1 MTSFPT
7 HPVDEEEPGAADLV
21 PTDSPRLTPRRNR
34 RFLEAYSLVF
44 CLAGTILFFS
54 FYEPTRGTFPSTANM
69 QAILAGQAVIAVV
82 ALAALVPL
90 IANEFDLSVGAAA
103 ALSAVYGASAM
114 SAGAPIV
121 VGILIGIGVGAALG
135 LVNGVLVTR
144 AGVNSVI
151 ATLGTA
157 TVAAGV
163 IEMKTGGLPVV
174 GEIPERVTSFGSDLT
189 LGIPNLTYMMAA
201 VALAVFYLLA
211 YTPWGRYLYAI
222 GSNPVAARLV
232 GVNVRRNML
241 IAFVAAGTL
250 AGLAGVLQVSYAGG
264 ADPGIGDSL
273 TLPALAAAFL
283 SAASINPGRF
293 NVPGVLVAIF
303 FLATLNSG
311 LDLAGTPP
319 YVHQYVN
326 GAALIAGVALGSY
339 FGRERRRGV

>member
-1 MTSFPT
+1 
-7 HPVDEEEPGAADLV
+7 
-21 PTDSPRLTPRRNR
+21 
-34 RFLEAYSLVF
+34 VF
-44 CLAGTILFFS
+44 CLVGTIVFFS
-54 FYEPTRGTFPSTANM
+54 FYGPTSGTFPSIANM

-103 ALSAVYGASAM
+103 GLSAVYGASAL
-114 SAGAPIV
+114 SAGASIP
-121 VGILIGIGVGAALG
+121 VGILAGVGVGAFLG

-144 AGVNSVI
+144 AGVSSVI
-151 ATLGTA
+151 TTLGTA
-157 TVAAGV
+157 TIAAGV

-174 GEIPERVTSFGSDLT
+174 GEIPERVTSFGSDIT
-189 LGIPNLTYMMAA
+189 LGIPNLTYVMAA
-201 VALAVFYLLA
+201 VAVGVFYLLA
-211 YTPWGRYLYAI
+211 YTPAGRYLYAI

-232 GVNVRRNML
+232 GVNVRRHVLM
-241 IAFVAAGTL
+241 AFVAAGTL
-250 AGLAGVLQVSYAGG
+250 AGVAGVLQVSYAGG
-264 ADPGIGDSL
+264 AAPRIGEAL

-293 NVPGVLVAIF
+293 NVGGVLVAIF

-311 LDLAGTPP
+311 LDLAGVPP

-326 GAALIAGVALGSY
+326 GAALIAGVGLGAY